1 MSYQWNHED
10 ILSMNDLSKAD
21 VLRVLSVAQAMKK
34 RPAPAL
40 LRGYVLGS
48 CFFEPSTR
56 TRLSFETAMLRLGG
70 SVIGFADPSVT
81 STKKGE
87 TLADTARIVSQYAD
101 VIALRHFIEGAA
113 RRAAEV
119 VDIPV
124 INAGDG
130 GNQHPTQALI
140 DLFTMRECQKKI
152 DGLHIAIVGD
162 LKYGRGIHSLVQALK
177 HFSVRLYFVAPAAVQ
192 LPEAFRDEL
201 KERQIKFSLHES
213 FEELIPKLDILYLI
227 RMQEERFS
235 DRLEYERLKHA
246 FLLKRSALEHAKPS
260 LRILHIMPRVCEMDT
275 DIDRTTHAYYFE
287 QAKNGLYIRQ
297 ALLGLVLGKC

>member
-1 MSYQWNHED
+1 
-10 ILSMNDLSKAD
+10 MNDLSKKD
-21 VLRVLSVAQAMKK
+21 ILHVLSVAEASK
-34 RPAPAL
+34 RQPKPAIL
-40 LRGYVLGS
+40 NGRVLGS

-87 TLADTARIVSQYAD
+87 TLADTTKIVSQYAD
-101 VIALRHFIEGAA
+101 AIVIRHHLEGAA
-113 RRAAEV
+113 RRAAEA

-140 DLFTMRECQKKI
+140 DLYTIKACQKKV
-152 DGLHIAIVGD
+152 DGLQIAIVGD
-162 LKYGRGIHSLVQALK
+162 LKYGRGIHSLVQILK
-177 HFSVRLYFVAPAAVQ
+177 HFSVRLYFVAPEAVQ
-192 LPEAFRDEL
+192 LPDAFRDEL
-201 KERQIKFSLHES
+201 KYHQIKFSLHEN
-213 FEELIPKLDILYLI
+213 FEGLIPKLDILYLI

-246 FLLKRSALEHAKPS
+246 FFLKTSALVNAKKS
-260 LRILHIMPRVCEMDT
+260 LRILHIMPRVYEMDT
-275 DIDRTTHAYYFE
+275 QIDQTPYAYYFE

-297 ALLGLVLGKC
+297 ALLGLVLGKL